1 MSARDQWIRRH
12 LRRLRF
18 GQFLHRAGE
27 WVGGYLFAFGAIVL
41 IVKVL
46 IPSLWPHVL
55 WGAVGAA
62 ACVLVAWRLSCRGRF
77 TRTESVALLD
87 TSLGA
92 GGLLM
97 SLQEAPDS
105 EWESRLPHVER
116 LWRSSLPRIRPR
128 RFAWSVGLPLLFTVA
143 VCFVPLRSTSA
154 TPLQPRTA
162 GQQAAEQL
170 EEMLQTL
177 EEADVLEEEQQEEL
191 REEIAKLAE
200 ETKDSPLTHERWET
214 VDALEQRMRLKLDEA
229 AALADKASGAAQ
241 MLAELT
247 DGDLSSLSAEQ
258 REQLEQ
264 QFLETLQKMQQT
276 GALNSA
282 SQSLREQ
289 LQQLMQNGRLNGLPR
304 DPSQRKQ
311 LLSDLQKF
319 LEQEQRK
326 LAEARKQCQ
335 GGKCSR
341 CGSGQCPGCEGEGEC
356 EGQNG
361 TTSRDG
367 DGRPGRGGVN
377 RGRGDAE
384 LTWGDESDEQGTK
397 FKETVLPPGF
407 QEDPKDDLQGVS
419 LAPPDESPDA
429 SAPHAAPREVDP
441 ASGRETWDRPLR
453 PRHRDV
459 VRQYFNEPGNAE

>member
-46 IPSLWPHVL
+46 IPALWPNVL
-55 WGAVGAA
+55 WGAVGAT
-62 ACVLVAWRLSCRGRF
+62 ACLVVAWRLSSRGRF

-87 TSLGA
+87 SSLGA

-97 SLQEAPDS
+97 TLQEAPDT
-105 EWESRLPHVER
+105 EWDTRLPQMER
-116 LWRSSLPRIRPR
+116 LWHASLPRIRPR
-128 RFAWSVGLPLLFTVA
+128 RFAWNVGLPLLFTIA

-162 GQQAAEQL
+162 AQQATEQL
-170 EEMLQTL
+170 EDMLKTL
-177 EEADVLEEEQQEEL
+177 EEADVLEQEQQQEL

-214 VDALEQRMRLKLDEA
+214 VDTLEQRMRLKLDEA
-229 AALADKASGAAQ
+229 AAMADKASSAAQ
-241 MLAELT
+241 MLAELSE
-247 DGDLSSLSAEQ
+247 GDLSSLSAEQ

-276 GALNSA
+276 GALGSA
-282 SQSLREQ
+282 SQSLRDQ
-289 LQQLMQNGRLNGLPR
+289 LQRLMQNGQFSGLPR
-304 DPSQRKQ
+304 DPSERKQ
-311 LLSDLQKF
+311 LLSDLQQF
-319 LEQEQRK
+319 LDQEQRK
-326 LAEARKQCQ
+326 LAAARQKCQ

-341 CGSGQCPGCEGEGEC
+341 CGKGDCDGDCEGDGQC
-356 EGQNG
+356 EGQNTG
-361 TTSRDG
+361 SSLRNG
-367 DGRPGRGGVN
+367 DGRPGRGGVT

-384 LTWGDESDEQGTK
+384 LTWGEESDE
-397 FKETVLPPGF
+397 
-407 QEDPKDDLQGVS
+407 
-419 LAPPDESPDA
+419 
-429 SAPHAAPREVDP
+429 
-441 ASGRETWDRPLR
+441 
-453 PRHRDV
+453 
-459 VRQYFNEPGNAE
+459 